1 MKLDNFVHE
10 IAAHF
15 GNRLTHFSRA
25 MEINHSTVVEWAKK
39 GIIPTWRV
47 HEIKEAAKKLPKADR
62 DKIAAL
68 LKANI
73 E

>member
-15 GNRLTHFSRA
+15 GNRLTHFSGA
-25 MEINHSTVVEWAKK
+25 LGIKHTTVVEWAKK
-39 GIIPTWRV
+39 GRIPTWRV